1 MRPSKHTTQK
11 QPRFMLR
18 VHLGHLSYACRACQQ
33 HYHHIA
39 QMMKHLQVC
48 QALSHP

>member
-1 MRPSKHTTQK
+1 MRTSKNTTQK

-18 VHLGHLSYACRACQQ
+18 VHRGHLSYACRGC
-33 HYHHIA
+33 HHQCPHVA

-48 QALSHP
+48 QAL